1 MGLFCSMTVYSG
13 VRSSTPLPTP
23 DIESR
28 ALFTFTVTKYRVL
41 GFCVIK
47 HEAFL
52 INCRALR
59 IENRRI

>member
-1 MGLFCSMTVYSG
+1 MGLFCSMIVYSG
-13 VRSSTPLPTP
+13 VRSSTHLPTP
-23 DIESR
+23 DIESG

-47 HEAFL
+47 HGAFL
-52 INCRALR
+52 MTCGALR